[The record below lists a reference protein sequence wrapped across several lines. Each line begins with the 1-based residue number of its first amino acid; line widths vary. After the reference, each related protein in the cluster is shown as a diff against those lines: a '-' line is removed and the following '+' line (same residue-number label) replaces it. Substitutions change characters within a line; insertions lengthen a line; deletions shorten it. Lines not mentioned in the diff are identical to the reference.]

1 MTTLNQEMNAE
12 VIVHYAVKAMKA
24 GLLDNF
30 EKMFIEKVQNLSADR
45 IYSLN
50 MRQFDY
56 LLSIAEKGE
65 NL

>member
-30 EKMFIEKVQNLSADR
+30 ETIFIDKIKNWSADR

-56 LLSIAEKGE
+56 LLSISAKGE